1 MSRAHITCREIMRAI
16 FTRVGRVFGG
26 AVLIAAL
33 GRPQCIH
40 PRAYIATDFRPTAA
54 VTFSVGIR
62 FTGPS
67 AFTNVFRLNSTTM
80 VRIATD

>member
-33 GRPQCIH
+33 VMPAHAQAFADRLPTH
-40 PRAYIATDFRPTAA
+40 P
-54 VTFSVGIR
+54 
-62 FTGPS
+62 

-80 VRIATD
+80 LRIATD